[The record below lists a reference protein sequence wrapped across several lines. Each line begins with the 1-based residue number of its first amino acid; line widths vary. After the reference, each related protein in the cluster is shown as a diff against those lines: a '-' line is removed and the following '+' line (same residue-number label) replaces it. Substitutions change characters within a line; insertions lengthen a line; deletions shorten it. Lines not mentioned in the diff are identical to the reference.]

1 MYPARQGNT
10 CRQRRLISRTAG
22 DSPQLSRARC
32 KTMILDFA
40 QYPLLVNATIFV
52 IAGGLVWYAGTKLS
66 GYVDLIADRTGIG
79 EAFAGALLLGGATS
93 LPELATTLTASFSG
107 AAQMAG
113 TNLIGGVVM
122 QIAVLAIIDAIALR
136 GKPLTLFS
144 PRSSI
149 LMTGVMLIALT
160 ALATAAVST
169 GEIASVAG
177 VGLWPILLFG
187 AYLLSLRVIYRYEGN
202 SRWEPT
208 GGVAQPP
215 ESARDL
221 KDAQHEHYAQTSTR
235 MLAVLFA
242 AASAMVLVGGFFV
255 ARTGEAIA
263 EQTGLGQNLVGA
275 TLVALATSLPEVST
289 TYSAVRFGAY
299 SMAAANI
306 LGTNSM
312 EIALFLP
319 AELAYR
325 DGTIMDQLDPSA
337 AFLAAIGIVV
347 TSLYLWGILERRDR
361 TFLGMGID
369 SAAVLTVYVLALVVY
384 GTM

>member
-1 MYPARQGNT
+1 MF
-10 CRQRRLISRTAG
+10 
-22 DSPQLSRARC
+22 QLARC
-32 KTMILDFA
+32 KMMALDFA
-40 QYPLLVNATIFV
+40 QYPLLINAVIFV
-52 IAGGLVWYAGTKLS
+52 IAAGLVWYAGTKLS

-79 EAFAGALLLGGATS
+79 KAFAGALLLGGATS

-107 AAQMAG
+107 AAQLAG

-122 QIAVLAIIDAIALR
+122 QIAVLAFIDAIALR

-160 ALATAAVST
+160 ALATAAIST
-169 GEIASVAG
+169 GEIVSVAG
-177 VGLWPILLFG
+177 IGLWPVILFG

-208 GGVAQPP
+208 GDIAQPP

-221 KDAQHEHYAQTSTR
+221 KDVQHKYYAETSTR
-235 MLAVLFA
+235 MLTGFFA
-242 AASAMVLVGGFFV
+242 AASALVLVGGFFV

-263 EQTGLGQNLVGA
+263 AQSGLGQNLVGA

-306 LGTNSM
+306 LGTNSL

-325 DGTIMDQLDPSA
+325 DGAIMDQLDPAA

-369 SAAVLTVYVLALVVY
+369 SAAVLIVYGLALVVY